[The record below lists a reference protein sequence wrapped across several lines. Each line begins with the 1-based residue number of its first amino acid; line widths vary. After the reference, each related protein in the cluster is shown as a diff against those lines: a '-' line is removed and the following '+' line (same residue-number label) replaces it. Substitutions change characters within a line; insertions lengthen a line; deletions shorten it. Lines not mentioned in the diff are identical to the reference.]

1 MAVYAVHYFDPNWGH
16 AAPHRYRRR
25 ESISMLVVLGTQW
38 KSDKTGSMWKWEVVL
53 HSFNTSLIYPIILVN
68 SLGTFIA
75 HNSAVLFIPID
86 NMRKL
91 QQQKI
96 KNSLGF
102 ETALNIKKKWNIWLK
117 RSIPLI
123 IFHKYQYINKFLLS
137 IKRQWRHIQIFLKR
151 HIKALLD
158 PSLLLFFFSQLANKT
173 IAKKKTNPFVV
184 CVWASLTKSWTF
196 PAFSIVANVRR
207 EKIFKFV
214 FCLCVSNTMF
224 KLVKKYIWFF
234 FV

>member
-1 MAVYAVHYFDPNWGH
+1 
-16 AAPHRYRRR
+16 
-25 ESISMLVVLGTQW
+25 MLVVLWAQW
-38 KSDKTGSMWKWEVVL
+38 KSDKTGSMWTWEVVL

-102 ETALNIKKKWNIWLK
+102 ETALNIKKMKHMTEAE
-117 RSIPLI
+117 SIHPLI

-173 IAKKKTNPFVV
+173 IAKKKKKQSICCV
-184 CVWASLTKSWTF
+184 CLS
-196 PAFSIVANVRR
+196 FS
-207 EKIFKFV
+207 
-214 FCLCVSNTMF
+214 
-224 KLVKKYIWFF
+224 Y
-234 FV
+234 